1 MVRSSLIQRAIY
13 DASERTLAVTF
24 TSGRTYLYLA
34 VPADVYSE
42 FATAESQGRYFNWRI
57 RDRYEHRE
65 LD

>member
-13 DASERTLAVTF
+13 DASEKTLAVII
-24 TSGRTYLYLA
+24 TSGRTYLYLT
-34 VPADVYSE
+34 VHADVYSE